1 MYISF
6 YKPILVNDKTVV
18 NVPNQKTFSRRN
30 FQRFAYLSRLDL
42 IVLKRLNT
50 TNNFKKNNIII
61 YSLNF
66 QQFQFQCIVYK
77 QYQVFFYIQ
86 LNEEYYYKNFVA
98 IFIKQNVGRY
108 GNLRVLFV
116 ELESLQQGSA
126 AVTVGKSVF
135 V

>member
-18 NVPNQKTFSRRN
+18 NVPNQKKFSRRN
-30 FQRFAYLSRLDL
+30 FQRFASLSRLDL

-126 AVTVGKSVF
+126 AVTVGKSVL

>member
-30 FQRFAYLSRLDL
+30 FQRFASLSRLDL

-86 LNEEYYYKNFVA
+86 LNEEYFYKNFVA

>member
-30 FQRFAYLSRLDL
+30 FQRFVSLSRLDL

>member
-1 MYISF
+1 M
-6 YKPILVNDKTVV
+6 
-18 NVPNQKTFSRRN
+18 
-30 FQRFAYLSRLDL
+30 
-42 IVLKRLNT
+42 LKRLNT

>member
-30 FQRFAYLSRLDL
+30 FQRFASLSRLDL

>member
-30 FQRFAYLSRLDL
+30 FQRFASLSRLDL

-126 AVTVGKSVF
+126 AVTVGKSVL

>member
-30 FQRFAYLSRLDL
+30 FQRFASLSRLDL

-86 LNEEYYYKNFVA
+86 LNEEYYYKYFVA

>member
-30 FQRFAYLSRLDL
+30 FQRFASLSRLDL
-42 IVLKRLNT
+42 IVLKRLTT